1 MVKPRAHA
9 ESEFLWI
16 ESGELKTGTVVTVAP
31 IAPVD
36 RLYSYVLPPALA
48 GRIEPGQRIRVPIGK
63 RGRLADGFCVS
74 VDQRSWD
81 ATLKPV
87 HSLIDD
93 RSFLTADLLELG
105 SWLARYYCCPLGR
118 TLAALVPETV
128 RRQAGFRR
136 VTLVRRTDQPNDPT
150 HKLGAKQRAIL
161 DRLQSGDTPADTVA
175 LLRECDAST
184 TTLRSL
190 VRRGLLAT
198 ETHRLPADAPSI
210 DVPPV
215 EPTFALNDA
224 QRAAVEQVH
233 GMIDARGFRV
243 AYLFG
248 VSGSGKTEV
257 YIHAIR
263 RVLAAGKQAVF
274 LVPEIALTTQLVS
287 RLAARFPDVAVI
299 HSGLTGVQRS
309 LTWSAIHDQRRR
321 VVIGT
326 RSAVFAPCPA
336 LGLIVVD
343 EEQEPS
349 YKNLRAPRY
358 HVRDVAIKRAQQ
370 LGIPVLLGS
379 ATPSLESWHNCIRH
393 SHFVRIDLPR
403 RVRDL
408 PMPELHIVDMNGEYK
423 ETTGVPDLSHQL
435 VRALHRTF
443 DRREQAILLINRRG
457 YATWIGCPRCRHRI
471 RCTHCDV
478 NVVYHSARR
487 ELLCHY
493 CGRRAPAPTQC
504 PNPSCGG
511 KLVHVGVGSQR
522 IEELLR
528 KLFPN
533 ARLAR
538 ADSDTMRH
546 PDAYRQLIADVESRA
561 IDCVVGTQMI
571 AKGLDFPFVSLVGV
585 IGADT
590 TLAGA
595 DFRSSERLFQLVTQ
609 VAGRAGRA
617 DAPGHV
623 IIQTLAPDHPAL
635 SAAAH
640 GDFAKFADDELE
652 LRQRTALPPFTR
664 LTRFVVA
671 DPIAPRAQAAAREL
685 TANIQ
690 SVIPTASPPTAD
702 TLGPMPCSLT
712 RLRGQYRFETI
723 LRTASA
729 ATMSAFLDELRGR
742 RLLRVKAKSIVVD
755 VDPVSMT

>member
-1 MVKPRAHA
+1 MVKPRAHP
-9 ESEFLWI
+9 ESQFLWI
-16 ESGELKTGTVVTVAP
+16 ESGETKTGTVVTVAP
-31 IAPVD
+31 VAPLD
-36 RLYSYVLPPALA
+36 RLYSYMLPSALT

-63 RGRLADGFCVS
+63 RGRLTDGFCVS
-74 VDQRSWD
+74 LDQRSWD

-87 HSLIDD
+87 HSLIDE
-93 RSFLTADLLELG
+93 RSFLTADLLDLG
-105 SWLARYYCCPLGR
+105 TWLSRYYGCPLGR

-136 VTLVRRTDQPNDPT
+136 VTLVRRTDQPEDPAD
-150 HKLGAKQRAIL
+150 HLGVKQREIL
-161 DRLQSGDTPADTVA
+161 TRLLSVQTPTDATL

-190 VRRGLLAT
+190 VRRGLVAT
-198 ETHRLPADAPSI
+198 ETHRLPADAPTVE
-210 DVPPV
+210 VPAV
-215 EPTFALNDA
+215 EPAFALNDA
-224 QRAAVEQVH
+224 QRAAVDQVCE
-233 GMIDARGFRV
+233 MIDGGGFRV

-263 RVLAAGKQAVF
+263 RVLAAGRQAIF

-287 RLAARFPDVAVI
+287 RLASRFRDVAVI

-309 LTWSAIHDQRRR
+309 LTWSAIHDLRRR
-321 VVIGT
+321 VIIGT

-379 ATPSLESWHNCIRH
+379 ATPSLESWHNCARH
-393 SHFVRIDLPR
+393 AHYRRIDLPR
-403 RVRDL
+403 RVRGL
-408 PMPELHIVDMNGEYK
+408 PMPELQIIDMNGEYK
-423 ETTGVPDLSHQL
+423 ESTGVPDLSHQL
-435 VRALHRTF
+435 VRALHRAF
-443 DRREQAILLINRRG
+443 DRGEQAILLINRRG

-471 RCTHCDV
+471 RCTQCDV
-478 NVVYHSARR
+478 SVVYHSARR

-493 CGRRAPAPTQC
+493 CGRRSPAPTQC

-511 KLVHVGVGSQR
+511 KLIHVGIGSQR
-522 IEELLR
+522 VEELLR

-546 PDAYRQLIADVESRA
+546 PDAYRKLIVDVESRE

-585 IGADT
+585 IGADA

-595 DFRSSERLFQLVTQ
+595 DFRASERLFQLVTQ

-623 IIQTLAPDHPAL
+623 VIQTLAPDHPAL
-635 SAAAH
+635 TAAAH
-640 GDFAKFADDELE
+640 GDFAAFATDELK
-652 LRQRTALPPFTR
+652 LRQRTALPPFSR

-671 DPIAPRAQAAAREL
+671 DPIAPRAQGAAREL
-685 TANIQ
+685 TVNIQ
-690 SVIPTASPPTAD
+690 SVIPTASPTAAD
-702 TLGPMPCSLT
+702 TLGPMPCALS

-729 ATMSAFLDELRGR
+729 AVMTALLDELRGR
-742 RLLRVKAKSIVVD
+742 KLLRIKAKSIVVD